1 MKLLVAGSDQ
11 VDAGKTTFS
20 VGLLRYIDGVGFKPR
35 AGNDHWFDHDD
46 YLKAVSDGRLYGKD
60 ARRLAEASATDVEPE
75 AINPVHRLWRPAPG
89 GGAGLL
95 GRHDREFVCDR
106 AGDAM
111 VVNTTADVPP
121 EIREQL
127 ADAIE
132 ISTVEELNEAMS
144 RHHLPALEACA
155 EQVTKTDR
163 VVVESYAD
171 IARPL
176 REFEPDAVAVVEPAR
191 TRIYEGSRY
200 TKACEVAGNSPREG
214 QLEEVVD
221 AVVDL
226 IEPRASVGLPAL
238 NGATRTDPEA
248 VCDAYEVA
256 YEALCGVALD

>member
-1 MKLLVAGSDQ
+1 MNLLVAGSDQ

-20 VGLLRYIDGVGFKPR
+20 VGLLRYIDGTGFKPR

-46 YLKAVSDGRLYGKD
+46 YLVAVSEGRLYGKD
-60 ARRLAEASATDVEPE
+60 ASRLAEASAADVTPE
-75 AINPVHRLWRPAPG
+75 DINPVHRLWRPAPG

-95 GRHDREFVCDR
+95 GRQDREFVCDR

-111 VVNTTADVPP
+111 VVNAMAEVPGEVADL
-121 EIREQL
+121 L

-155 EQVTKTDR
+155 KRVAETER

-176 REFEPDAVAVVEPAR
+176 RGYEADAVAIVEPGRA
-191 TRIYEGSRY
+191 RIYDGARY
-200 TKACEVAGNSPREG
+200 AKACEVAGNSPREG
-214 QLEEVVD
+214 QLEEVVSG
-221 AVVDL
+221 VVEL
-226 IEPRASVGLPAL
+226 IEPRASVSLPAL
-238 NGATRTDPEA
+238 DSETRTDPDA
-248 VCDAYEVA
+248 VCEAYEVA
-256 YEALCGVALD
+256 YEALVAVALD